1 MAIKR
6 FDAQPEPEQKA
17 QAPVKSMFTPFQE
30 KEDLRRSA
38 LGERVYQQGQD
49 TQGALEEAQE
59 EFKAAIGDI
68 ERAMPVV
75 QELLQ
80 LYARMSSMPSPIT
93 LKAFTAKVDEVI
105 SQTGEVR
112 AVLTLSLSLISY
124 LQNRLGNG

>member
-6 FDAQPEPEQKA
+6 FDAQPEPEQKP
-17 QAPVKSMFTPFQE
+17 QAPAKSMFTPFQE

-80 LYARMSSMPSPIT
+80 LYMRMSSMPSPIT

-124 LQNRLGNG
+124 LQTRLGSG